1 MTPRSPGTGS
11 VNNSILARVGR
22 LLGRSME
29 AMGNSFGSGTFC
41 GAMAAKSWPRPWGYV
56 AGGRV
61 GAICSVWT
69 EHGHLDTAFM
79 PRSRHLRLA
88 PRNNLCTVSVLNCIL
103 RKRPHGGLI
112 CKPCRWIR
120 LVARA
125 RISSSELTRITR
137 KGRSSAIGVARR
149 LFEASRKTVHHALN
163 HGRAIPGGMASSP
176 R

>member
-1 MTPRSPGTGS
+1 MG
-11 VNNSILARVGR
+11 
-22 LLGRSME
+22 GRSRPSRFPV
-29 AMGNSFGSGTFC
+29 ADRC
-41 GAMAAKSWPRPWGYV
+41 CKKWPRPWGYV
-56 AGGRV
+56 AGEV

-149 LFEASRKTVHHALN
+149 LVRGVAQDCPPCFESWPRDPRG
-163 HGRAIPGGMASSP
+163 HGLLPAVGPETR

>member
-1 MTPRSPGTGS
+1 MG
-11 VNNSILARVGR
+11 
-22 LLGRSME
+22 GRSRPSRFPV
-29 AMGNSFGSGTFC
+29 ADRC
-41 GAMAAKSWPRPWGYV
+41 CKKWPRPWGYV